1 MTTTT
6 HPAASALD
14 LDVTPELL
22 RRYDRPVP
30 RYTSYPTADRF
41 TPAFTAASYRAA
53 LARADAHSDEPLGLY
68 LHLPFC
74 RAQCAYC
81 GCAMVASSDPERLSE
96 YLERLLLEVDRVV
109 EHLPRR
115 RRVAEIQLGGGTP
128 NMYSPQELGRL
139 LAHLRKH
146 FTLTPG
152 AEVAIEVDP
161 REASANIV
169 GELRAAGFT
178 RISFGVQDTDE
189 DVQHAI
195 GRVQHLDKT
204 REVVEAARAH
214 RFDSVNLDLIYG
226 LPKQTRASFQR
237 TLELALALAPD
248 RVALFSFAY
257 IPEQRKNQIRIV
269 QGDMPSADDKLAI
282 FCDARRAFVRAGYV
296 PIGMDHFARPGDELA
311 RALQNGALNRTF
323 QGYTVSHATDI
334 LGFGMSA
341 IGEVG
346 GAYAQNEKNVR
357 AYSQRIDEGA
367 LPIVRGVELSHDD
380 ELRRFVIRALMCRFI
395 IDDAALMQRFGVTLA
410 GALPDALERLE
421 PLVHEGLATV
431 APGRV
436 AVTPLGRLF
445 VRNVAAAFDG
455 YLHQGQAKVPYSRAV

>member
-1 MTTTT
+1 M
-6 HPAASALD
+6 AD

-41 TPAFTAASYRAA
+41 TPDFGAQAYRAA
-53 LARADAHSDEPLGLY
+53 LARADQDADEPLGLY

-74 RAQCAYC
+74 RHQCAYC
-81 GCAMVASSDPERLSE
+81 GCAMVASTSATRLSE
-96 YLERLLLEVDRVV
+96 YLERLFLEIDRVAA
-109 EHLPRR
+109 HLPKRR
-115 RRVAEIQLGGGTP
+115 KAAEIHLGGGTP
-128 NMYSPQELGRL
+128 NMYSAEELSRL
-139 LAHLRKH
+139 LGHLKKH
-146 FTLTPG
+146 FEVLPT
-152 AEVAIEVDP
+152 AEISIEVDP
-161 REASANIV
+161 REASAQSI
-169 GELRAAGFT
+169 GELRAAGFS

-189 DVQHAI
+189 CVQEAI

-204 REVVEAARAH
+204 REVMEAARAH
-214 RFDSVNLDLIYG
+214 RYDSVNIDLIYG
-226 LPKQTRASFQR
+226 LPKQTRESFAR
-237 TLELALALAPD
+237 TLEEALKLGPD

-257 IPEQRKNQIRIV
+257 IPTQRKNQIRIV
-269 QGDMPSADDKLAI
+269 QQDMPDVDDKLAI
-282 FCDARRAFVRAGYV
+282 FCDARRAFVNAGYV

-311 RALQNGALNRTF
+311 RALNEGTLNRTF

-357 AYSQRIDEGA
+357 AYSARIDEGA
-367 LPIVRGVELSHDD
+367 LPIVRGFELSRDD
-380 ELRRFVIRALMCRFI
+380 ELRRFVIRALMCRFH
-395 IDDAALMQRFGVTLA
+395 IDDAELQRRFGVTLA
-410 GALPDALERLE
+410 GALPDALERLQ
-421 PLVHEGLATV
+421 PLVAEGLATL

-445 VRNVAAAFDG
+445 VRNVAAAFDT
-455 YLHQGQAKVPYSRAV
+455 YLHASTAQVPYSRAV